1 MTLTLHDIKVWN
13 TGEVIDL
20 IVPSDADETV
30 DASAM
35 TIAPGFEDPHV
46 HFRDPGQ
53 TYKESMVSGCAA
65 AASGGYTNVL
75 IMPNT
80 VPAMDGV
87 KVTAGEPGAS
97 EVLDAGFDTVIDYL
111 QHYEQAHDV
120 TLPVRYDLCVCA
132 SKGRAGKEATD
143 VADWIGYLPEHDD
156 DNKDAYQLCHPVTAI
171 SDDGSA
177 VTPEILDQV
186 FDNVKKSGLYLIEH
200 CEHHDTGAVNEGP
213 VSRELGV
220 PGIP

>member
-35 TIAPGFEDPHV
+35 TIAPGFEDPTSLP
-46 HFRDPGQ
+46 RSGQ

-87 KVTAGEPGAS
+87 
-97 EVLDAGFDTVIDYL
+97 
-111 QHYEQAHDV
+111 
-120 TLPVRYDLCVCA
+120 R
-132 SKGRAGKEATD
+132 
-143 VADWIGYLPEHDD
+143 
-156 DNKDAYQLCHPVTAI
+156 
-171 SDDGSA
+171 
-177 VTPEILDQV
+177 
-186 FDNVKKSGLYLIEH
+186 
-200 CEHHDTGAVNEGP
+200 
-213 VSRELGV
+213 
-220 PGIP
+220 

>member
-20 IVPSDADETV
+20 IVPSDTDETV
-30 DASAM
+30 DASVM

-87 KVTAGEPGAS
+87 SKIATSNEP
-97 EVLDAGFDTVIDYL
+97 
-111 QHYEQAHDV
+111 DV
-120 TLPVRYDLCVCA
+120 P
-132 SKGRAGKEATD
+132 
-143 VADWIGYLPEHDD
+143 
-156 DNKDAYQLCHPVTAI
+156 N
-171 SDDGSA
+171 
-177 VTPEILDQV
+177 
-186 FDNVKKSGLYLIEH
+186 KKS
-200 CEHHDTGAVNEGP
+200 
-213 VSRELGV
+213 ELFELDNWTYHFTPMGEMFACIDGEV
-220 PGIP
+220 CQIIGDEN

>member
-20 IVPSDADETV
+20 VVPSDTDASV

-53 TYKESMVSGCAA
+53 TYKESMISGCAA

-80 VPAMDGV
+80 C
-87 KVTAGEPGAS
+87 
-97 EVLDAGFDTVIDYL
+97 L
-111 QHYEQAHDV
+111 
-120 TLPVRYDLCVCA
+120 
-132 SKGRAGKEATD
+132 
-143 VADWIGYLPEHDD
+143 
-156 DNKDAYQLCHPVTAI
+156 
-171 SDDGSA
+171 
-177 VTPEILDQV
+177 
-186 FDNVKKSGLYLIEH
+186 LYTSPSPRD
-200 CEHHDTGAVNEGP
+200 C
-213 VSRELGV
+213 S
-220 PGIP
+220 

>member
-53 TYKESMVSGCAA
+53 TYKESMVSGCRAS
-65 AASGGYTNVL
+65 ASGGYTNVL

-80 VPAMDGV
+80 LPALDGQTV
-87 KVTAGEPGAS
+87 SGPEATGAK
-97 EVLDAGFDTVIDYL
+97 EVLDAGFDNVIDFL
-111 QHYEQAHDV
+111 QQYDTAHDV
-120 TLPVRYDLCVCA
+120 QLPVMRQATLPIGSSTCPDSRTTPRRRPC
-132 SKGRAGKEATD
+132 SRTPSPQSAT
-143 VADWIGYLPEHDD
+143 
-156 DNKDAYQLCHPVTAI
+156 T
-171 SDDGSA
+171 
-177 VTPEILDQV
+177 
-186 FDNVKKSGLYLIEH
+186 
-200 CEHHDTGAVNEGP
+200 
-213 VSRELGV
+213 V
-220 PGIP
+220 PL